1 MSNDVVLTTPNANR
15 RAPRLL
21 VSIASDE
28 REAFFPGDSLD
39 DLSRLAADIDV
50 VDPADLT
57 SSTAITDTAITDTEI
72 AVVAWGFPRLDAAV
86 LARMPRLRLVVNAAS
101 SVRGLVTDAFWDSGI
116 PISQAGA
123 AMSPAVAEMSLTLT
137 LSLLRRVHRMD
148 HALRGG
154 IAWVAARHIER
165 AKEISGCRIAVIGA
179 SRTGR
184 EYIRMCTA
192 LGADVRVYDPYL
204 PDDDPLA
211 PLAAPLDEILA
222 ISDVV
227 AIHAPATA
235 ETAGMIGRRELAA
248 MPDGAALVNTAR
260 ASIVDTDALFDEVS
274 SGRLDAALDVFD
286 AEPLPS
292 DDRWRSLPNVLLTG
306 HVSGATRDS
315 RARAGRIVIDEITR
329 FVAGEELQHRVSR
342 DALERM
348 G

>member
-1 MSNDVVLTTPNANR
+1 MSNDVVRTDPPLQS

-21 VSIASDE
+21 LSIGAAE
-28 REAFFPGDSLD
+28 RAAFFPAAALD
-39 DLSRLAADIDV
+39 ALSQQAVEIDIL
-50 VDPADLT
+50 DPAD
-57 SSTAITDTAITDTEI
+57 ARDTQVVEHAEI
-72 AVVAWGFPRLDAAV
+72 AVVAWGFPRLDTDM

-101 SVRGLVTDAFWDSGI
+101 SVRGLVSDAFWTSGI

-148 HALRGG
+148 HALRSGA
-154 IAWVAARHIER
+154 AWDAARDIVR

-192 LGADVRVYDPYL
+192 LGADVRVHDPYL
-204 PDDDPLA
+204 REDDPLST
-211 PLAAPLDEILA
+211 LTAPLDELLA
-222 ISDVV
+222 SSDVV

-235 ETAGMIGRRELAA
+235 ETAGMIGRHELASL
-248 MPDGAALVNTAR
+248 PDGSALVNTAR
-260 ASIVDTDALFDEVS
+260 ASVIDMDALYDEVS

-286 AEPLPS
+286 EEPLPRS
-292 DDRWRSLPNVLLTG
+292 DRWRALPNALLTA

-315 RARAGRIVIDEITR
+315 RARAGRIVIDEIAR
-329 FVAGEELQHRVSR
+329 FLAHEELQHRVTA

>member
-1 MSNDVVLTTPNANR
+1 MSNDVVLTTRNENR
-15 RAPRLL
+15 SAPRLL
-21 VSIASDE
+21 VSIAAAE
-28 REAFFPGDSLD
+28 RDAFFPIDARD
-39 DLSRLAADIDV
+39 ALAARARHLDI
-50 VDPADLT
+50 VDPADVRSSDVLT
-57 SSTAITDTAITDTEI
+57 ETEI
-72 AVVAWGFPRLDAAV
+72 AVVAWGFPRIDEQMI
-86 LARMPRLRLVVNAAS
+86 ARMPRLRLVVNAAS
-101 SVRGLVTDAFWDSGI
+101 SVRSLVSDAFWDSGI

-165 AKEISGCRIAVIGA
+165 AKEISGCRIGVIGA

-184 EYIRMCTA
+184 EYIRMCAA

-204 PDDDPLA
+204 PEGDPLA
-211 PLAAPLDEILA
+211 ASSAPLYDLLA
-222 ISDVV
+222 SSDVL
-227 AIHAPATA
+227 AIHAPATP
-235 ETAGMIGRRELAA
+235 ETAGMIGRAELAA
-248 MPDGAALVNTAR
+248 LPDGAALINTAR
-260 ASIVDTDALFDEVS
+260 SSIVDTDALFDEVS

-329 FVAGEELQHRVSR
+329 FLAEEKLQHQVTR

>member
-1 MSNDVVLTTPNANR
+1 MSNEDVLTDPHPPRGAS
-15 RAPRLL
+15 RLL
-21 VSIASDE
+21 LSVAAEE
-28 REAFFPGDSLD
+28 RAAFFPAEALD
-39 DLSRLAADIDV
+39 ELSRRAAALDII
-50 VDPADLT
+50 DPDEVRSAAAIAD
-57 SSTAITDTAITDTEI
+57 AEI
-72 AVVAWGFPRLDAAV
+72 AVVAWGFPRLDDAM

-101 SVRGLVTDAFWDSGI
+101 SVRELVSDAFWTSGI

-148 HALRGG
+148 HALRSGES
-154 IAWVAARHIER
+154 WDAARDIER
-165 AKEISGCRIAVIGA
+165 AREISGCRIGVIGA

-184 EYIRMCTA
+184 EYIRLCAA
-192 LGADVRVYDPYL
+192 LGADVRVFDPYL
-204 PDDDPLA
+204 PAGDPLSA
-211 PLAAPLDEILA
+211 LSTTLDDLLSS
-222 ISDVV
+222 SDVV

-235 ETAGMIGRRELAA
+235 ETAAMIGRRELAA

-260 ASIVDTDALFDEVS
+260 ASLVDTDALFDEVS

-286 AEPLPS
+286 EEPLPAG
-292 DDRWRSLPNVLLTG
+292 DRWRSLPNVLLTG

-315 RARAGRIVIDEITR
+315 RARAGRIVIDEISR
-329 FVAGEELQHRVSR
+329 FLAHENLQHRVTR